1 MSLRII
7 PKIDVKGK
15 NLVKGVHLE
24 GLRALGDPAKFSE
37 FYFSNFADEIIYH
50 DVVASLYERN
60 SLTDLIKRVSRN
72 VFIPFVVGGG
82 IRNSNDVKNIL
93 ASGADRIFI
102 NTSAIKNPDIIDD
115 ISDEFGSST
124 LIISMEVFKVK
135 GDYKC
140 YIDYGREETNIELFS
155 WIEKVEN
162 KGAGEI
168 LVTSIDRDGTG
179 KGFDVE
185 LSEKITKESDMPFII
200 GGGFG
205 KKEHLKELLTCSS
218 PSGIFI
224 SSALHYNYVLNN
236 LDKNWFNN
244 EGNFEFLKKDE
255 KFEKFENITISEL
268 KNYIN
273 NI

>member
-1 MSLRII
+1 MTLRII

-60 SLTDLIKRVSRN
+60 SLTELIKRVSRD

-82 IRNSNDVKNIL
+82 IRNLNDVKKIL

-102 NTSAIKNPDIIDD
+102 NTSAIRNPDIIDK

-140 YIDYGREETNIELFS
+140 YIDYGREETDIELFS

-185 LSEKITKESDMPFII
+185 LSEKITKESDIPYII

-205 KKEHLKELLTCSS
+205 KKEHLKELLTCSN
-218 PSGIFI
+218 PSGVFI

-236 LDKNWFNN
+236 LDKNWFND

-255 KFEKFENITISEL
+255 KFEKFENITINEL

>member
-1 MSLRII
+1 MTLRII

-140 YIDYGREETNIELFS
+140 YIDYGREETDIELFS

-185 LSEKITKESDMPFII
+185 LSEKITKESDIPYII

-205 KKEHLKELLTCSS
+205 KKEHLKELLTCSN
-218 PSGIFI
+218 PSGVFI

-236 LDKNWFNN
+236 LDKNWFND

-255 KFEKFENITISEL
+255 KFEKFENITINEL